1 VPNIK
6 QQEKRMRL
14 AARERLQNRRYKS
27 AIRTLFKR
35 LQTTVEE
42 HDRERTQQ
50 LFTELTSKIDKAV
63 SKGALHK
70 NNAARKKSR
79 VARMLARLS

>member
-1 VPNIK
+1 MPNIK

-14 AARERLQNRRYKS
+14 AARERLQNRQYKS
-27 AIRTLFKR
+27 AIRTVFKR

-42 HDRERTQQ
+42 HDRDRTQQ

>member
-1 VPNIK
+1 MPNIK

>member
-1 VPNIK
+1 MPNIK

-42 HDRERTQQ
+42 HDGERTQQ